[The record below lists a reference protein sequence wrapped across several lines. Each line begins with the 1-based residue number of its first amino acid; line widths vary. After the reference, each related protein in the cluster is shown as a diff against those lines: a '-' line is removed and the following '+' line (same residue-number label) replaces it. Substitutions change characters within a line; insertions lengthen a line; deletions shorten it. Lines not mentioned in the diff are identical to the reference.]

1 MPMSFAGEAVRA
13 ALALYGIEVSVE
25 QADLIARGAVGA
37 MREPSNVMLRA
48 GAKAGAGDLEETQKV
63 WSAMIAAGMNEPGD
77 CGG

>member
-1 MPMSFAGEAVRA
+1 
-13 ALALYGIEVSVE
+13 
-25 QADLIARGAVGA
+25 
-37 MREPSNVMLRA
+37 MLRA